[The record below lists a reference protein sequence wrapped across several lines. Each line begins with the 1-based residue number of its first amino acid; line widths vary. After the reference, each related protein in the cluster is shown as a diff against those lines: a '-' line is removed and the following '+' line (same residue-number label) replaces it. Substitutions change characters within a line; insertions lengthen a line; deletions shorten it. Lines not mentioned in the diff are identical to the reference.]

1 MFLFSPMN
9 VCIFK
14 VASNMLKNYT
24 KIVLLIYVLISIYN
38 RGSTNRSYYSHVA
51 ATASEPVLNVQE
63 EPLY

>member
-1 MFLFSPMN
+1 MN

-14 VASNMLKNYT
+14 LASNMLKNYT
-24 KIVLLIYVLISIYN
+24 KIVLLIYILISIYN